1 LKTLRDAKGRAK
13 RSKPS
18 NTPAQRKAALP
29 KTRSSLHT
37 PDVVPQGASLGEA
50 VRDARGVSGKSL
62 RELAAEVGMTPSM
75 LSKIENGSRKDL
87 RLSTAVRLCR
97 AVGLSLDQLT
107 GLTSQVADRRLARA
121 IKALQEISRDG

>member
-1 LKTLRDAKGRAK
+1 M
-13 RSKPS
+13 
-18 NTPAQRKAALP
+18 PARKKATSAKAASVQTQTGLA
-29 KTRSSLHT
+29 
-37 PDVVPQGASLGEA
+37 QGSWLGHA
-50 VRDARGVSGKSL
+50 VRDARSVSGKSL

-107 GLTSQVADRRLARA
+107 GLSKDVIDLRLVRARKMLKELSQSL
-121 IKALQEISRDG
+121 EG